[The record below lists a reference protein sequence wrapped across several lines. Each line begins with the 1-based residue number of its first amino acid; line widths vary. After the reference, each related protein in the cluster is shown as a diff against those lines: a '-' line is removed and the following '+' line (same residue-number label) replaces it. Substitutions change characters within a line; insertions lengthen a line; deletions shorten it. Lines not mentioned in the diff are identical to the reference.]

1 MPDDT
6 IVSMMPPEKPEGRST
21 TPAGNRDDWLAQLED
36 ASFALQDDSL
46 RQHQGDDLPRPDA
59 ARDDSRRHEPQ
70 PFDVARHQAIAQL
83 QGVLLAAGTHN
94 LPAGNM
100 PAASTPLNAPVSPA
114 PPPVGSPLTTAI
126 SSQAPKAPSPQT
138 FSTTSVEHLMNRLRF
153 SEFNISVTTRG
164 DEMTL
169 WVRDFKQKYASELFH
184 WVKDLGQLL
193 QGSGKSLN
201 RIMVNGKQIHH
212 VNELL
217 GGGKWQ

>member
-6 IVSMMPPEKPEGRST
+6 IVSMMPPQKPEGKSA

-36 ASFALQDDSL
+36 AAFALQDDSL
-46 RQHQGDDLPRPDA
+46 RQHQGDDLPRPDEA
-59 ARDDSRRHEPQ
+59 QNDTRRHEPQ

-83 QGVLLAAGTHN
+83 QGVLLAAGKHN

-100 PAASTPLNAPVSPA
+100 PPTSTAFNAPVSPA
-114 PPPVGSPLTTAI
+114 APSVGSPLTTPV
-126 SSQAPKAPSPQT
+126 SSQVPKAAPAQT
-138 FSTTSVEHLMNRLRF
+138 SAAPSVEHLMNRLRF
-153 SEFNISVTTRG
+153 SEFNVSVTTRG

-184 WVKDLGQLL
+184 WVKDLGHLL
-193 QGSGKSLN
+193 QGSGKSLA